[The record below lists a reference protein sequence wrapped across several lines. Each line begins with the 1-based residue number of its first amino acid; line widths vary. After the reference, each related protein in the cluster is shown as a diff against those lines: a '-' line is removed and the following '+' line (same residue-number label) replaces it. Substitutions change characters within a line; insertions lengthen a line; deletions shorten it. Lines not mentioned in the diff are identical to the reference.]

1 MGLAH
6 RPTAPSELPPHH
18 QLVAELRALRKAG
31 LPRVRRT
38 PHPGLAAAATAAG
51 LPTGPEEPAAG
62 IERLLRAAVHWLD
75 GSASPPDAHLAPV
88 PPDGGPVGELAR
100 AAAHLF
106 GLVGAGSQ
114 IAGERRKAA
123 AAVFGVTT
131 ESFRHRQ
138 EHQVMDRLAD
148 AVLAL
153 AGAGT
158 PRDGNTG
165 MRGSSPETPPRPVR
179 MTGPPVHYDTTAPAG
194 GPPAPLR
201 IRVHLAPIEL
211 LRDIDVLI
219 SSENTYLEMSKI
231 FSDTVSGALRR
242 AAAVRDG
249 TNAVVDDPLARE
261 LRDWLALHNRSGL
274 QVPPGT
280 VVPTGPGA
288 LAERGVRRV
297 LHAAVAVP
305 RRDGNGYE
313 ASERTVADAV
323 SAAFR
328 VAAGERDAY
337 DPPLSSL
344 CFPVLGAGRGGLPS
358 ERAARWLRWAVEEE
372 LRVDPRWTV
381 HLVTRTPALVP
392 LLRGADR
399 G

>member
-6 RPTAPSELPPHH
+6 RPAAPSELPPHH

-31 LPRVRRT
+31 LPRVRQT

-75 GSASPPDAHLAPV
+75 GSAPPPGDHLAPV
-88 PPDGGPVGELAR
+88 PPDAGPVGELAR
-100 AAAHLF
+100 AAAHSF

-158 PRDGNTG
+158 PQDGSPDTREASPG
-165 MRGSSPETPPRPVR
+165 GPPGSAR
-179 MTGPPVHYDTTAPAG
+179 MTDPPVHYDTAAPG
-194 GPPAPLR
+194 GPPAHPP
-201 IRVHLAPIEL
+201 IQVHLSPIEL
-211 LRDIDVLI
+211 LRGIDILV

-231 FSDTVSGALRR
+231 FRNTVSGSLRR
-242 AAAVRDG
+242 AAAVRDE

-261 LRDWLALHNRSGL
+261 LRGWLALHHRSGL

-305 RRDGNGYE
+305 RRNGNGYE
-313 ASERTVADAV
+313 ACERTVVDAV
-323 SAAFR
+323 AAAFR

-337 DPPLSSL
+337 DPPLASL
-344 CFPVLGAGRGGLPS
+344 CFPVLGAGRGGLPP

-372 LRVDPRWTV
+372 LRADPRWTV
-381 HLVTRTPALVP
+381 HLVTRTPALIPV
-392 LLRGADR
+392 LRGADQD
-399 G
+399 